1 MYKPLAPNDLNFLGF
16 LRCTYQKNGILLRNK
31 SNFVSLKRI
40 LPILILLF
48 TVLFS
53 SAQESRNPVPAS
65 KKISFYPNP
74 ATSFITFDLQ
84 DAYQKGVT
92 LTVFNF
98 MGKKMSETQAVNAK
112 TVISLTDYSRGT
124 YIYHLVDRSGKVI
137 DTGKFQVSK

>member
-1 MYKPLAPNDLNFLGF
+1 MIA
-16 LRCTYQKNGILLRNK
+16 
-31 SNFVSLKRI
+31 
-40 LPILILLF
+40 
-48 TVLFS
+48 
-53 SAQESRNPVPAS
+53 SAQDTRDPVPATG

-84 DAYQKGVT
+84 SQYQQGLT

-112 TVISLTDYSRGT
+112 TVLSLTDFSRGT
-124 YIYHLVDRSGKVI
+124 YIYHLVDRGGKVI

>member
-1 MYKPLAPNDLNFLGF
+1 M
-16 LRCTYQKNGILLRNK
+16 
-31 SNFVSLKRI
+31 
-40 LPILILLF
+40 
-48 TVLFS
+48 
-53 SAQESRNPVPAS
+53 PV
-65 KKISFYPNP
+65 KKVSFYPNP

-84 DAYQKGVT
+84 DSYHQGIT

-124 YIYHLVDRSGKVI
+124 YIYHLVDRSGKII